1 MIILLIIL
9 VCIGLIG
16 TWFLAMYIWWKQEQ
30 GLTFSPVS
38 LDETIAPLSD
48 KMTRIARRKWYITLL
63 YGKKAVRW
71 NARHLTDLF
80 YAIFPNAK
88 VAFAKRDA
96 LTGLKDGPSS
106 YFLKTISEKD
116 KKK

>member
-1 MIILLIIL
+1 MIVLLVTLL
-9 VCIGLIG
+9 VIGLIG
-16 TWFLAMYIWWKQEQ
+16 TWLLAMYIWWKREYNT
-30 GLTFSPVS
+30 TFSPVPI
-38 LDETIAPLSD
+38 DETILPLSD
-48 KMTRIARRKWYITLL
+48 KMTRIARRKWYLTLL
-63 YGKKAVRW
+63 YGKKAIKW
-71 NARHLTDLF
+71 NAQHLTDLF
-80 YAIFPNAK
+80 YAIFPSAK

>member
-1 MIILLIIL
+1 MIVVLIVFLGI
-9 VCIGLIG
+9 CLIG
-16 TWFLAMYIWWKQEQ
+16 TWLLAMYIWWKQEQ
-30 GLTFSPVS
+30 GLTFTPVS
-38 LDETIAPLSD
+38 LDETILPLSD
-48 KMTRIARRKWYITLL
+48 KMTRIARRKWYLTLL
-63 YGKKAVRW
+63 YGKKAASW

-80 YAIFPNAK
+80 YAIFPSAK
-88 VAFAKRDA
+88 AAFAKRDA